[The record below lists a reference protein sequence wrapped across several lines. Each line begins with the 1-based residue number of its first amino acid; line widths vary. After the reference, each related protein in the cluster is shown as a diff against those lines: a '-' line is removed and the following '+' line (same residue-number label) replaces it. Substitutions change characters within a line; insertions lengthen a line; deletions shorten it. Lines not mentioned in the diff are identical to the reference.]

1 MSGTEPFFA
10 CKCSPGKTNRDWIP
24 LWFSPVSRH
33 QHAADGLYTAIRL
46 LLFIWSSVVRLY
58 SAGWQITVQRDK
70 PLMWLII
77 QNLHKQ
83 AEQQAHFS
91 VGVLSWDSVF
101 LNKCLW
107 RNLLSKRGNSLLEN
121 GKFVQNKQLKSP
133 LNKVKPDLQRGMYC
147 CVIQTHQSPCFC
159 SLGHIPQVLL
169 GFVPLNL
176 DWVLQRWASQAH
188 FNSSF
193 LGDFRKTWPIL

>member
-1 MSGTEPFFA
+1 MQLEVSLQKKSNRKKKPSPKVTTCYNQPLQRPQQWPLRSVLSLISCKQWWMSRAEPFFA

-24 LWFSPVSRH
+24 VWFSPVSRH

-91 VGVLSWDSVF
+91 MGVLSWDSDF
-101 LNKCLW
+101 LNKCVW
-107 RNLLSKRGNSLLEN
+107 RNLLSKRENSLLEN
-121 GKFVQNKQLKSP
+121 G
-133 LNKVKPDLQRGMYC
+133 
-147 CVIQTHQSPCFC
+147 
-159 SLGHIPQVLL
+159 SLCKI
-169 GFVPLNL
+169 N
-176 DWVLQRWASQAH
+176 
-188 FNSSF
+188 
-193 LGDFRKTWPIL
+193 T